1 MDKIRRDA
9 CNAIK
14 CGPEGSYGGVSGRP
28 TREQRGAILQAPAV
42 ADGGK
47 HPGLPEHIS
56 LRGAVWERKPRL
68 VRRVVWGSSPS
79 GRRTGDK
86 GCSKVAEEGNVCQ
99 PALRGQPSTRPR
111 ALCSRDTSF
120 TRSFNPYTS
129 TATLLHEVKS
139 LLKVAHWGTY
149 QHLTISRKWEKM
161 GAGASSVGRHGS
173 QRRHRFSERRVCV
186 TR

>member
-1 MDKIRRDA
+1 
-9 CNAIK
+9 
-14 CGPEGSYGGVSGRP
+14 VSGRP

-56 LRGAVWERKPRL
+56 LRGAVWERIPRL

-99 PALRGQPSTRPR
+99 PAPCVGNPAQGLASS
-111 ALCSRDTSF
+111 CSRDTSF

-129 TATLLHEVKS
+129 TTTLLHEVKS
-139 LLKVAHWGTY
+139 LLKVAHRKTY

-173 QRRHRFSERRVCV
+173 QRRHRLSERRVCV

>member
-1 MDKIRRDA
+1 MHA

-28 TREQRGAILQAPAV
+28 TQEQRGAILHAPAV

-56 LRGAVWERKPRL
+56 LRGAVWERIPRL
-68 VRRVVWGSSPS
+68 VRLYVWGSSPF

-86 GCSKVAEEGNVCQ
+86 GCSKVAEEGNACQ
-99 PALRGQPSTRPR
+99 PTPCVDNPARGLAPRAPGTRPSLGPSTR
-111 ALCSRDTSF
+111 
-120 TRSFNPYTS
+120 TRPPPH
-129 TATLLHEVKS
+129 LLHEVKS
-139 LLKVAHWGTY
+139 LLKVAHRGTY

-161 GAGASSVGRHGS
+161 GAGATSMGWHGS
-173 QRRHRFSERRVCV
+173 QRGHRFSERRACV
-186 TR
+186 MT